1 MRRLAEQ
8 AEALRKALEEG
19 EAERTALGDRAEACR
34 REAAEAEAE
43 AAEVHREQEQVE
55 AELDSLS
62 GGREELSRRREEL
75 SAGIGEMRLQKLA
88 IEKEIEA
95 EHAAITG
102 LHARLADEAGARDPA
117 CSDGGAG
124 PHQRDARQARRRP
137 DRAGRRAARAGGG
150 DTGPDRGAHGRARE
164 R

>member
-1 MRRLAEQ
+1 M
-8 AEALRKALEEG
+8 
-19 EAERTALGDRAEACR
+19 
-34 REAAEAEAE
+34 
-43 AAEVHREQEQVE
+43 HREQEQVE

-102 LHARLADEAGARDPA
+102 LHARLADEAGARETLRVQTEELA
-117 CSDGGAG
+117 RTNETLGG
-124 PHQRDARQARRRP
+124 
-137 DRAGRRAARAGGG
+137 RAAALTERGRRAARAGGG
-150 DTGPDRGAHGRARE
+150 DTGPARGAHGRARE